1 MIAYFD
7 TSALLPLLVEEP
19 TSEAAARLWDEAMR
33 VASVRLLYP
42 EARAALAQ
50 AQRMARLSP
59 VQLATAVAGL
69 SALDDQLDHIE
80 VTAPLA
86 TRAGELAEAAGLR
99 GYDVVHLAAAESM
112 ADPDLVVVTGDGP
125 LRNAARDL
133 GLATAVLP

>member
-19 TSEAAARLWDEAMR
+19 TSEATGRLWDDAIR

-59 VQLATAVAGL
+59 AQLVTAVAGL
-69 SALDDQLDHIE
+69 AALDDQLDH
-80 VTAPLA
+80 
-86 TRAGELAEAAGLR
+86 
-99 GYDVVHLAAAESM
+99 M
-112 ADPDLVVVTGDGP
+112 K
-125 LRNAARDL
+125 
-133 GLATAVLP
+133 